1 MSEAKAKIKSGGK
14 RFSKFSIVGLS
25 NAALD
30 IGILNLFLWLEPTR
44 EVTLLVIYNG
54 IALVVANL
62 NSYVWNTLW
71 TFRGRAEHDLRQ
83 IVLFGLQVLVNIGI
97 SNGLFWALIRPVIV
111 YTEVPTY
118 LAGNVAK
125 IISVTVASTISFFI
139 MRFVIF
145 SRRRWFGDRL

>member
-1 MSEAKAKIKSGGK
+1 MSEAKAKLKSGGK

-25 NAALD
+25 NSIVD
-30 IGILNLFLWLEPTR
+30 IGVLNLFLWLEPTR
-44 EVTLLVIYNG
+44 EVYLLVLYNG
-54 IALVVANL
+54 IALVLANV

-83 IVLFGLQVLVNIGI
+83 VVLFSLQVLVNIGV
-97 SNGLFWALIRPVIV
+97 SSGLFWALIHPIIV

-125 IISVTVASTISFFI
+125 ILSVTVASTISFFI
-139 MRFVIF
+139 MRYVVF
-145 SRRRWFGDRL
+145 SRKRWFKDRL

>member
-1 MSEAKAKIKSGGK
+1 MSEAKAKLKSGGK
-14 RFSKFSIVGLS
+14 RFSKFSIVGLT
-25 NAALD
+25 NAAID
-30 IGILNLFLWLEPTR
+30 IGVLNLFLWLEPTR
-44 EVTLLVIYNG
+44 EVSTLVLYNG
-54 IALVVANL
+54 IALVLANV
-62 NSYVWNTLW
+62 NSYLWNTLW

-97 SNGLFWALIRPVIV
+97 SSGLFWALIHPIIV

-139 MRFVIF
+139 MRYVVF
-145 SRRRWFGDRL
+145 SRKRWFNDSL